1 MWQVMIVEDD
11 RRMREFL
18 SASVRNCSEL
28 NLVGA
33 VDSRVSALA
42 WLRQSSHE
50 VDVLLVDLG
59 LPDGSGLEVI
69 RAALLLNPK
78 CDALV
83 VSMFGDDK
91 SVLDSIEAGA
101 IGYIQKDAAP
111 NDIATAIL
119 DMKAGASPISPMIAR
134 RILARCRE
142 YQDQDRRTN
151 ACSPLA
157 PGADTMPSGPVK
169 LSEREHDVLDLLSRG
184 FTYTEVARLKSVTVD
199 TIRSHIRHLYNKL
212 AVHSRAEAVFEASKM
227 GLLNKQATPTP

>member
-1 MWQVMIVEDD
+1 MWQVLIVEDD

-18 SASVRNCSEL
+18 SESVRKCDEL
-28 NLVGA
+28 SLIGA
-33 VDSRVSALA
+33 VDSQASALE
-42 WLRQSSHE
+42 WLHKASHE
-50 VDVLLVDLG
+50 IDVLLVDLG

-69 RAALLLNPK
+69 RTALKINPK

-111 NDIATAIL
+111 DDIATAIL

-134 RILARCRE
+134 RILAKCRE
-142 YQDQDRRTN
+142 YQGQDRNTSTRDV
-151 ACSPLA
+151 ARADVDKAA
-157 PGADTMPSGPVK
+157 PGAIK
-169 LSEREHDVLDLLSRG
+169 LSEREREVLDLLTRG

-199 TIRSHIRHLYNKL
+199 TIRSHIRHLYTKL
-212 AVHSRAEAVFEASKM
+212 AVHSRAEAVFEASRM
-227 GLLNKQATPTP
+227 GLLPESSSASP